1 MLGEAMVQKESWRM
15 RAESLTSPSE
25 AWVNKE
31 NLQGNLGSLAHPVVG
46 GDHEGG
52 PVESYVEGCSVV
64 GGWLGVIVGYQC

>member
-1 MLGEAMVQKESWRM
+1 M

-31 NLQGNLGSLAHPVVG
+31 TLQGNLGSLAQPVAGSGG

-52 PVESYVEGCSVV
+52 LVEIYVEGCFVV
-64 GGWLGVIVGYQC
+64 GGRLGVIVGYQC